1 MHLCRCNAKTGYRKV
16 GLVIPHFCYRL
27 LARNGF
33 HLHLSF
39 FFCYWA
45 KDFDS
50 EGNPNYDSAT
60 AMLVTFLLNNHLD
73 DADNQMAMAW
83 EQAFLDIVQNF
94 TSNFISISHSAEVG
108 VLLVTIDK

>member
-1 MHLCRCNAKTGYRKV
+1 M
-16 GLVIPHFCYRL
+16 
-27 LARNGF
+27 
-33 HLHLSF
+33 LSIYYLSSLF
-39 FFCYWA
+39 FKFLFNYFFYWS

-73 DADNQMAMAW
+73 DADNNMAMAW

-94 TSNFISISHSAEVG
+94 TSNFISISYSAEVG
-108 VLLVTIDK
+108 VLLVTIDT